1 MPYTHKDFVPPGYE
15 IESVAGT
22 DVATT
27 RVAFPGELVDFQFMP
42 EFPKEVSSGPA
53 TYTPVGAYGTFFNMG
68 CRVTLKPYFD
78 DLATSLL
85 ALLLG
90 TINAGTGVITV
101 ADQRTFTVQGGLDLG
116 TDIYRRMRNCR
127 VASFRREYAFGEPTV
142 DTYDI
147 VGISRPTA
155 DTQATAWAAAPATLA
170 GSPWVSPGPATHTFS
185 SRLTFAPP
193 PPAPA
198 PPPRPAPP
206 ATLAGSPWVSPGHVT
221 HTFSSGLTF
230 AGAVESGS
238 IEINRG
244 STTVKGLNQTD
255 RVPTSTYTG
264 GIMEVKGSVKLLP
277 DDHAAFV
284 AYYTDPQTSGGTF
297 TQTINFTK
305 NAAAQYSNWVI
316 TKCLF
321 RDFDPFHWRRNVAE
335 GITWD
340 IPWEMG
346 ADSSAGGTLAV
357 DTVS

>member
-78 DLATSLL
+78 NVATSLL

-155 DTQATAWAAAPATLA
+155 DTQATAWAAA
-170 GSPWVSPGPATHTFS
+170 
-185 SRLTFAPP
+185 
-193 PPAPA
+193 
-198 PPPRPAPP
+198 P

-305 NAAAQYSNWVI
+305 NSAAQYSNWVI

>member
-155 DTQATAWAAAPATLA
+155 DTQSTAWAAA
-170 GSPWVSPGPATHTFS
+170 
-185 SRLTFAPP
+185 
-193 PPAPA
+193 
-198 PPPRPAPP
+198 P

>member
-170 GSPWVSPGPATHTFS
+170 GSPWVSPG
-185 SRLTFAPP
+185 
-193 PPAPA
+193 
-198 PPPRPAPP
+198 
-206 ATLAGSPWVSPGHVT
+206 HVT

-305 NAAAQYSNWVI
+305 NSAAQYSNWVI

>member
-78 DLATSLL
+78 NVATSLL

-155 DTQATAWAAAPATLA
+155 DTQATAWAAA
-170 GSPWVSPGPATHTFS
+170 
-185 SRLTFAPP
+185 
-193 PPAPA
+193 
-198 PPPRPAPP
+198 P

>member
-170 GSPWVSPGPATHTFS
+170 GSPWVSPG
-185 SRLTFAPP
+185 
-193 PPAPA
+193 
-198 PPPRPAPP
+198 
-206 ATLAGSPWVSPGHVT
+206 HVT

>member
-78 DLATSLL
+78 NLATSLL

-155 DTQATAWAAAPATLA
+155 DTQATAWAAA
-170 GSPWVSPGPATHTFS
+170 
-185 SRLTFAPP
+185 
-193 PPAPA
+193 
-198 PPPRPAPP
+198 P